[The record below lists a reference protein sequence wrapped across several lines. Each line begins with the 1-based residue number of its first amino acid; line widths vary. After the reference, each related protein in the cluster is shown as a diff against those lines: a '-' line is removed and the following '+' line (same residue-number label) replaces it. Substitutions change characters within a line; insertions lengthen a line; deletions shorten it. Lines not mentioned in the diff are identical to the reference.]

1 MSRNKVLIG
10 SDESQYV
17 AAADSATRSRDTARA
32 EVTMIRRRIR
42 TFFSAITQ
50 VRFPDNPPAWAEDWP
65 QWLETGEIP
74 VEEVEETPV
83 DADAEADAEAEEA
96 AEEASEVIPTL

>member
-17 AAADSATRSRDTARA
+17 ALADAALRARDNAIG

-42 TFFSAITQ
+42 TFFSAVTQ
-50 VRFPDNPPAWAEDWP
+50 VRFPASPPPWAEDWP
-65 QWLETGEIP
+65 EWLETGE
-74 VEEVEETPV
+74 VAV
-83 DADAEADAEAEEA
+83 DREAEEA
-96 AEEASEVIPTL
+96 AEEAQEVIPTL